1 MATVRFGG
9 GVAEIRAS
17 VAGTTYSR
25 NRGGAYQRNRVKP
38 LNPRT
43 SFQTQQRDRLT
54 DLSTNWG
61 GLLTQAQRD
70 QWTAFA
76 ALYPRTNVFGASVIL
91 TGQQFYVAVNT
102 ELLSASLPVLT
113 VPGAN
118 MDVTQL
124 LTLSATFA
132 LAGPTATVVFTP
144 TPTGANHYLQV
155 FATPGV
161 PPGRKYVKNALRLIF
176 TSAVNAA
183 SPQSYYTAW
192 SARFGA
198 DPVAGQR
205 IGIEARLINSTNGA
219 VGQRLRADAIV
230 V

>member
-1 MATVRFGG
+1 MALVRFGG

-43 SFQTQQRDRLT
+43 AFQTQQRDRLS

-70 QWTAFA
+70 QWTSFA
-76 ALYPRTNVFGASVIL
+76 ALYPRTNVFGAAVVL

-102 ELLSASLPVLT
+102 ELLSAFLPVLT

-132 LAGPTATVVFTP
+132 LAGPTATVIYTP
-144 TPTGANHYLQV
+144 TPTGANHYMQI
-155 FATPGV
+155 FATPGI
-161 PPGRKYVKNALRLIF
+161 PPGRKYLKNAMRLIF
-176 TSAVNAA
+176 TSVVNAA
-183 SPQSYYTAW
+183 SPQTYYASW
-192 SARFGA
+192 STRFGA
-198 DPVAGQR
+198 DPSAGQR
-205 IGIEARLINSTNGA
+205 IGIEARLINGSNGA
-219 VGQRLRADAIV
+219 TGVRLRADAIV

>member
-1 MATVRFGG
+1 M
-9 GVAEIRAS
+9 AEIRAS

-43 SFQTQQRDRLT
+43 SYQTQQRDRLS

-76 ALYPRTNVFGASVIL
+76 ALYPRPNVFGAAVIL

-102 ELLSASLPVLT
+102 ELLSAALPVLA

-118 MDVTQL
+118 MDVTQI
-124 LTLSATFA
+124 LTLSATFS
-132 LAGPTATVVFTP
+132 LTGPAATVVYTP
-144 TPTGANHYLQV
+144 TPAGALHYLQV
-155 FATPGV
+155 FATPGL
-161 PPGRKYVKNALRLIF
+161 PPGRKFVRNALRLIF
-176 TSAVNAA
+176 TSVVNAA
-183 SPQSYYTAW
+183 SPQTYVAAW
-192 SARFGA
+192 SLRFGA
-198 DPVAGQR
+198 DPALGQR
-205 IGIEARLINSTNGA
+205 IGIEARLINSANGA
-219 VGQRLRADAIV
+219 TGVRLRADAIV
-230 V
+230 VA